1 MDMRRISLLM
11 VGVLLLAGCGAEP
24 GFNHKDTKTPR
35 GAGQGERVRVVTTI
49 GVLADWARQV
59 GGDRVEVACLL
70 SGSESPHT
78 YELKPADVKL
88 MADARVLFRVGL
100 GLEEWLDAA
109 IENSGNK
116 RLVVVDAIAGITDV
130 IADEGHQPNSEARA
144 SEAGIHHKDTKTP
157 RVSGEGDEARA
168 EARSETA
175 ERSRD
180 QGTEGSSGRPQA
192 MAEAGTAESPAPS
205 PRPLTPTS
213 GNPHVWLDPE
223 YAKVG
228 IGNLVKELVRLD
240 PPGESLYRRRE
251 AAYLARLDSLSAA
264 IAAEFAGLKERR
276 LITYHDAWPYFARRF
291 GLDIVASVEPIPG
304 QEPSAKEL
312 ARLVDLIRAEH
323 IKVITTEPQ
332 LPSAL
337 PEMLAKETGVKV
349 LVLNPLLV
357 GPDGAVDY
365 VRELGAS
372 AGVLAGALK

>member
-1 MDMRRISLLM
+1 M

-70 SGSESPHT
+70 SGNESPHT
-78 YELKPADVKL
+78 YELKPADVKAL
-88 MADARVLFRVGL
+88 ADARILFRVGL
-100 GLEEWLDAA
+100 GLEEWLDPAV
-109 IENSGNK
+109 ENSGNK
-116 RLVVVDAIAGITDV
+116 ELVVVEAAAGIGDIITE
-130 IADEGHQPNSEARA
+130 AEPKPKSETRRQKAEGRSEASGVKRGAA
-144 SEAGIHHKDTKTP
+144 SVEH
-157 RVSGEGDEARA
+157 R
-168 EARSETA
+168 
-175 ERSRD
+175 
-180 QGTEGSSGRPQA
+180 
-192 MAEAGTAESPAPS
+192 
-205 PRPLTPTS
+205 S

-251 AAYLARLDSLSAA
+251 AAYLARLDSLSTA

-312 ARLVDLIRAEH
+312 VRLVDLTRAEQ

-332 LPSAL
+332 LPSVL

-372 AGVLAGALK
+372 ASALAGAMR